1 MKQEEGFVLKLD
13 GDTALVQV
21 GRHESCESCGA
32 CAAAEGPQTVVAEN
46 PISAKP
52 GQHVRF
58 TMHEEGFVKAA
69 FIIFV
74 MPLILAAVGAF
85 CGWRIAYIWE
95 ANMTIG
101 AVIGGCIMF
110 VAGWAGVKKYDA
122 ETGRRHGM
130 KPVITEIVA

>member
-52 GQHVRF
+52 DSMSDSRC
-58 TMHEEGFVKAA
+58 MRKAS
-69 FIIFV
+69 
-74 MPLILAAVGAF
+74 
-85 CGWRIAYIWE
+85 
-95 ANMTIG
+95 
-101 AVIGGCIMF
+101 
-110 VAGWAGVKKYDA
+110 
-122 ETGRRHGM
+122 
-130 KPVITEIVA
+130 